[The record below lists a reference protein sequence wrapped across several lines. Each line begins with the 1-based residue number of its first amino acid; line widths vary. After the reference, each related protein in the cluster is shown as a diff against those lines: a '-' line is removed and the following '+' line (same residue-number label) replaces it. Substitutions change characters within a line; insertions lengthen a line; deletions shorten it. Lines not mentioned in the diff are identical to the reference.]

1 VANLRDMP
9 APASQ
14 IAPTPAAPAPAAAPE
29 LRADAVRNRERI
41 LRAAREAFSADGIDV
56 PMSTIARRAGVGTA
70 TLYRRFPTRAA
81 LVTEVFTDQAT
92 ACAALVDDAL
102 DDPDPWH
109 GFATA
114 IERIAA
120 MQLADRGF
128 TAAFQR
134 TFPDAVD
141 LGERQRRAL
150 AGFATLVRRAQDAGA
165 LRRDFDPDDLWLVLL
180 ANNAVVAGRNRS
192 PASAA
197 ASSRRLV
204 GYLLDAFRADGAARA
219 AGPSAAA
226 PSGRGRG

>member
-1 VANLRDMP
+1 MSTAT
-9 APASQ
+9 SQ
-14 IAPTPAAPAPAAAPE
+14 IAPPVDRAHRTGAGAE
-29 LRADAVRNRERI
+29 LRADAARNRERI

-70 TLYRRFPTRAA
+70 TLYRRFPTREA

-92 ACAALVDDAL
+92 ACASLVDDAL

-109 GFATA
+109 GFTTA

-128 TAAFQR
+128 TSAFLR
-134 TFPDAVD
+134 AFPDAVD
-141 LGERQRRAL
+141 LDDRRRRAL

-165 LRRDFDPDDLWLVLL
+165 LRADFDPTDLWLVLV
-180 ANNAVVAGRNRS
+180 AHCAVVAEAAG
-192 PASAA
+192 PAPSAA
-197 ASSRRLV
+197 TASRRLV
-204 GYLLDAFRADGAARA
+204 GYLLDAFRADGTARDA
-219 AGPSAAA
+219 VLPAWA